1 MTLLKKIS
9 TLALCGAVGAAAG
22 AVAGEFL
29 FLKSVRPSGQRS
41 ICLLFDVSGSMGEI
55 VEGEAGGITQLEAL
69 KRAAR
74 DFIGRQTLPAE
85 SLGLAVFSSHSKVV
99 SELGNDAGS
108 IERSLVSLNVGGG
121 TDIGLGLDVAREA
134 LSGQPGE
141 RWILLFSDGEP
152 ESSSTDETPEQAALS
167 AAKRARRA
175 GLQIVAIGTGLADA
189 DLLARVTGS
198 RRKVI
203 ISDPRALQDAVE
215 SLLAGG
221 TTDLGRGRNVAGSLL
236 SAAPGER
243 WIVLFSD
250 GRPQTSSSSTE
261 GPMASARS
269 AAARIRNDGA
279 HIIAI
284 GTGLADRTLLREI
297 AGSRD
302 HVILSEFDALSAA
315 FRRSEQLINRQMLAI
330 TPDAAGFK
338 DNLIRA
344 GLWAGL
350 IATAAGGGLV
360 VGQNRHLRRRLLR
373 VTEAGKVLFGG
384 ALTGLAA
391 GAAGQSLFYLLSS
404 DPACAAL
411 GRLVAWLILGCGLG
425 LGLSAFVPNMSRSR
439 AIAGGLLGGIIA
451 AGCFMQVVPMAG
463 VVTGRLLS
471 AAILGLSCG
480 LALVLAE
487 RVWRTAWL
495 TVHWGKGAKSTILLG
510 RDPIIVGHARHAHIQ
525 PPMRAELV
533 PEMARLVLL
542 DEGVV
547 RLDDRQLNQSQTLQ
561 SGETVNLG
569 GLDIEIHIALKN
581 ESDADAG
588 DGWTAHDDASKLA
601 SEAA

>member
-1 MTLLKKIS
+1 MALSHKIVAMAMLGS
-9 TLALCGAVGAAAG
+9 LGAAFGAVGAEA
-22 AVAGEFL
+22 L
-29 FLKSVRPSGQRS
+29 FWLESPAIEQPTRS
-41 ICLLFDVSGSMGEI
+41 ICLLFDVSGSMAAPVDSMSGSQR
-55 VEGEAGGITQLEAL
+55 VTQLRAL
-69 KRAAR
+69 QDAATEFIRRQDLER
-74 DFIGRQTLPAE
+74 DTMA
-85 SLGLAVFSSHSKVV
+85 LAAF
-99 SELGNDAGS
+99 AGS
-108 IERSLVSLNVGGG
+108 
-121 TDIGLGLDVAREA
+121 
-134 LSGQPGE
+134 
-141 RWILLFSDGEP
+141 
-152 ESSSTDETPEQAALS
+152 
-167 AAKRARRA
+167 
-175 GLQIVAIGTGLADA
+175 
-189 DLLARVTGS
+189 ARVVTPL
-198 RRKVI
+198 VH
-203 ISDPRALQDAVE
+203 DPRALQDAVE

-221 TTDLGRGRNVAGSLL
+221 TTDLGRGLNVAGSLL

-243 WIVLFSD
+243 WVVLFSD

-404 DPACAAL
+404 DPAWAAL

-425 LGLSAFVPNMSRSR
+425 LGLSSFVPNMSRSR

-487 RVWRTAWL
+487 RVWRKAWL
-495 TVHWGKGAKSTILLG
+495 TVHWGKGEKSTILLG